1 MSLDDDLSRLEKRIV
16 QLRIQFD
23 LFFSGG
29 LPKPPLDLRDDLDR
43 DVKRLGATREMKL
56 AQRFLY
62 NTLLNRWNIFT
73 ELWNKR
79 LQTRE
84 EGVRTPALARRRA
97 AQSAP
102 GSPGAPPA
110 PAGASAPRAAAQRRL
125 LARASIRSI
134 GDSDGD
140 LKAFYQSFLEA
151 RQENGEGKAPSFE
164 RFRKEIERHV
174 ETIRQHASC
183 ERVDFRLY
191 LENNKVA
198 LKARPLKE
206 EETGT

>member
-1 MSLDDDLSRLEKRIV
+1 MGLDEDLSRLEKRIL
-16 QLRIQFD
+16 QLRIRFD

-43 DVKRLGATREMKL
+43 DVKRMGATREMKL

-84 EGVRTPALARRRA
+84 EGVRTPTLARRRA
-97 AQSAP
+97 AQSTP
-102 GSPGAPPA
+102 GSPAAAPPE
-110 PAGASAPRAAAQRRL
+110 ASAARAAAPKRL

-134 GDSDGD
+134 ADSDGD
-140 LKAFYQSFLEA
+140 LKAFYRSFLEA

-164 RFRKEIERHV
+164 KFRKEIERHV

>member
-1 MSLDDDLSRLEKRIV
+1 MSLDEDLSRLEKRIV
-16 QLRIQFD
+16 RLRIQFD

-102 GSPGAPPA
+102 SSPVASPAPP
-110 PAGASAPRAAAQRRL
+110 GASAPRAAAQRRL
-125 LARASIRSI
+125 RARASIRSI